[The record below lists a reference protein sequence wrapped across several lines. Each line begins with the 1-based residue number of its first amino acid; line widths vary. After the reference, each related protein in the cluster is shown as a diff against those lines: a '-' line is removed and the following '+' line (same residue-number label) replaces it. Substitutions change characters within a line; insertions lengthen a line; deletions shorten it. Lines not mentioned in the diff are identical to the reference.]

1 MLPRNSCRH
10 VKCAA
15 GKGREVSLTLAAL
28 TSCAGGLIRTWGVS
42 LLAAAAIAATLLL
55 ARRTEPR
62 PAHALVPAGETQPA
76 EQSLDAIRAAGL

>member
-1 MLPRNSCRH
+1 MR
-10 VKCAA
+10 
-15 GKGREVSLTLAAL
+15 RELCLTGAAL
-28 TSCAGGLIRTWGVS
+28 TSCAGGPIRTWSVS

-62 PAHALVPAGETQPA
+62 PAHALVPAGESQPA

>member
-1 MLPRNSCRH
+1 MLTRKSSRH
-10 VKCAA
+10 AKCNAS
-15 GKGREVSLTLAAL
+15 GRRQARTSRRF
-28 TSCAGGLIRTWGVS
+28 TSCAGGPIRTWGVS

>member
-1 MLPRNSCRH
+1 MLPRKSCRH
-10 VKCAA
+10 VKCTA
-15 GKGREVSLTLAAL
+15 GQRRELRLGPRSL

>member
-1 MLPRNSCRH
+1 MVPRKIFRH
-10 VKCAA
+10 VKCTAE
-15 GKGREVSLTLAAL
+15 KRRELFPDLAVV